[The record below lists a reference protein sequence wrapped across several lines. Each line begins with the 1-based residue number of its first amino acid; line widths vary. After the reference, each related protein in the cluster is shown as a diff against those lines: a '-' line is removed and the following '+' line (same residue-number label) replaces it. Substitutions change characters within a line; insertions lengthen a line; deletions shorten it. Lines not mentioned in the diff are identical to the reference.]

1 MGGRLMVS
9 LPYYGIGKL
18 HFHVLDCIQILFVS
32 FKGLININ
40 DMSHGK
46 FDGLIK
52 VLKERIMKL
61 GPGPYY
67 IELVDVLCSPYNG

>member
-1 MGGRLMVS
+1 MGGRLMVP

-52 VLKERIMKL
+52 ALKERIMEL

-67 IELVDVLCSPYNG
+67 

>member
-9 LPYYGIGKL
+9 IPDYGIGKL

-32 FKGLININ
+32 FKGLIN

-52 VLKERIMKL
+52 ALKERIMKL
-61 GPGPYY
+61 GLGPYC